1 MQVGR
6 QWLPRRDLQSPL
18 ASADRSVNFSHFEKG
33 WLSEERKQNSFFWGV
48 GSIMFRLL
56 AMNAYFL
63 MGACAHSITVAST
76 PKEIDVYALSINDNR
91 RGVVGK
97 TPVSLAPP
105 QQGLDLH
112 YLEFSKSGYMPK
124 VALIPFFSS
133 LDDKTEVKVNLRKKD
148 AEWFK
153 EAMRGTFVDE
163 TDQVVRQ
170 FLELQGTI
178 IQGNDEECERLLAT
192 LGKSYGN
199 IAAYYALA
207 GAYYWKKNSLNQAK
221 LAYERLLELDPT
233 YKEAKRMLNVI
244 SVMLGSQ

>member
-1 MQVGR
+1 MIRLVAIYSCF
-6 QWLPRRDLQSPL
+6 LC
-18 ASADRSVNFSHFEKG
+18 
-33 WLSEERKQNSFFWGV
+33 LS
-48 GSIMFRLL
+48 
-56 AMNAYFL
+56 
-63 MGACAHSITVAST
+63 ACAHSITVASA

-91 RGVVGK
+91 RGIVGK
-97 TPVSLAPP
+97 TPVTLSQP

-112 YLEFSKSGYMPK
+112 YLEFSKAGYMPK
-124 VALIPFFSS
+124 VAIIPFFSS
-133 LDDKTEVKVNLRKKD
+133 LDSNTEIKVSLRKKD

-153 EAMRGTFVDE
+153 EAMRGTFVEE
-163 TDQVVRQ
+163 TNSVLRQ
-170 FLELQGTI
+170 FLELQSTI

-221 LAYERLLELDPT
+221 LAYERLLDLDPT